1 MDSFPSSYEHRG
13 FFKEAMVFSLDELM
27 DPNVSNAQ
35 SPMNIPDSSPF
46 NFRFSTQNSPNLAK
60 RNACILNEN
69 TIKSPEKD
77 FKIKPIS
84 DRLKRRALSKKYEKV
99 SNECSVE
106 EFDQSCTRLPNSSH
120 LSDTNLP
127 DQSIS
132 IKNSWE
138 NDFCIDELFEDENQ
152 NTLHHIKSLPKLIR
166 LPLIYEL
173 FSLYLNEQDINPVI
187 AKLDDIQEFR
197 VIAEIGK
204 YLELQNKGYAQMSM
218 HEKARML
225 LRSEPLRKKRRNK
238 VIQSIFTFVHRIIE
252 VSNGVMRYD
261 VVHKTSKYV
270 SFYNE
275 VFGSGPNFNDEI
287 NQKWDYR
294 KHLKQFNL
302 SEEFIRKCLEV
313 KKYSDLFF
321 NVLNN
326 SFFTIYNI
334 SRIRKLSILL
344 HKMEEIIIK
353 EQDVS
358 EKIREGFKSKRFQ
371 IPYHNNELRKYFP
384 FFHCQRYRSNL

>member
-1 MDSFPSSYEHRG
+1 MDSFPSSHEHKG

-27 DPNVSNAQ
+27 NPNVSNAQ
-35 SPMNIPDSSPF
+35 SPINIPDSSPF
-46 NFRFSTQNSPNLAK
+46 NFRFSSQNSPSLAK
-60 RNACILNEN
+60 RNACMSNEN

-84 DRLKRRALSKKYEKV
+84 DLLKRRALNKNYKKL
-99 SNECSVE
+99 SNNCSVE

-120 LSDTNLP
+120 LSETNLP

-132 IKNSWE
+132 IKNSWD

-152 NTLHHIKSLPKLIR
+152 NTLHHINSLPKLIR
-166 LPLIYEL
+166 LPLVYEL
-173 FSLYLNEQDINPVI
+173 FSLYLNEQDINHI
-187 AKLDDIQEFR
+187 ITKLDDIQEFR

-204 YLELQNKGYAQMSM
+204 YLELQNKANTMMSM
-218 HEKARML
+218 HEKARTL

-252 VSNGVMRYD
+252 VSNGVMRHD
-261 VVHKTSKYV
+261 VVHKTPKYV

-275 VFGSGPNFNDEI
+275 VFGFGCNTNDKI

-302 SEEFIRKCLEV
+302 SEEFIQKCLGV
-313 KKYSDLFF
+313 KKYSDMFF
-321 NVLNN
+321 NVLDN

-334 SRIRKLSILL
+334 SRMRKLSILF

-353 EQDVS
+353 EQNAS

-371 IPYHNNELRKYFP
+371 IPYHNNELQKYFP
-384 FFHCQRYRSNL
+384 FFHCQRDKDNL